1 MDFSGKVALV
11 TGGANGIGEATV
23 RAFAKLGAAVAIV
36 DVDLDAAQSV
46 ASSVESAG
54 GKAIAIGADVTKA
67 ADVENYVRTTVGSF
81 GRIDCFFNNAGI
93 EGRIAPIVEFD
104 MDIFDQVMAV
114 NVRGVFLGLRYVI
127 PVMLE
132 QGTGSIINTASVA
145 GMVGSPGM
153 SAYVASKHAVM
164 GLTKTA
170 AGEVSGRGVRVN
182 AVCPG
187 PIDTRMV
194 RDIAAQISP
203 NNPDSVQA
211 GYEASIPQGRYGRAE
226 EVANVVLFLASDLA
240 SNVTGTQMPIDG
252 GRTASPRAITENID
266 D

>member
-23 RAFAKLGAAVAIV
+23 RAFAKLGATVAIV

-54 GKAIAIGADVTKA
+54 GTAIAIGADVTKA

-104 MDIFDQVMAV
+104 MDVFDQVMAV
-114 NVRGVFLGLRYVI
+114 NVRGVFLGLRHVI

-153 SAYVASKHAVM
+153 ARTSLRS
-164 GLTKTA
+164 
-170 AGEVSGRGVRVN
+170 
-182 AVCPG
+182 
-187 PIDTRMV
+187 TR
-194 RDIAAQISP
+194 
-203 NNPDSVQA
+203 
-211 GYEASIPQGRYGRAE
+211 
-226 EVANVVLFLASDLA
+226 
-240 SNVTGTQMPIDG
+240 
-252 GRTASPRAITENID
+252 
-266 D
+266 